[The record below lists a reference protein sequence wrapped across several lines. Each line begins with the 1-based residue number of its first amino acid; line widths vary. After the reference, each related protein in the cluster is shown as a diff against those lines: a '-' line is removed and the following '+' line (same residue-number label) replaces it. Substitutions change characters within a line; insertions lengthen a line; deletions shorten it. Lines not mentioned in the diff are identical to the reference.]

1 MNVGRANQ
9 VSAKL
14 INQQVLVVGGV
25 DTSGFSAKSAE
36 LYQPPLVASPMVVP
50 SPTPTVKPSTGPTPR
65 ATPTK
70 TPMHT
75 PTPTPTPTQTATP
88 TPSPTPSVVPPSISS
103 IPGTILVGGSFMI
116 DGANFTAGSKVNL
129 FISMSTGPFNPGAI
143 VPTAHSATQL
153 NVDVPATTPLGQGF
167 VEVQVVNTDQKFVS
181 SNSVPALLQGSATA
195 GIPSLTSINGT
206 PLGTTSRNPS
216 FATDNVE
223 TVVIQGSVVKL
234 GGNGFDTANGVAVD
248 LFCACTGGKVGP
260 FFLNPGNRGLSKTL
274 ISFPLPATGSKAP
287 PTGPG
292 SFLVSNKGADGKYS
306 KRGNAVSVPIGQK
319 IKVTSVTQVGS
330 TITVIGAG
338 FSRRTVI
345 NFFNT
350 QPAGVMNLGGLK
362 AGKPKI
368 ALTLLSP
375 GKFTFA
381 KPAGA
386 APGPS
391 YVQALNPPF
400 VPFTSSGNAPGGAF
414 TLK

>member
-1 MNVGRANQ
+1 
-9 VSAKL
+9 
-14 INQQVLVVGGV
+14 
-25 DTSGFSAKSAE
+25 
-36 LYQPPLVASPMVVP
+36 
-50 SPTPTVKPSTGPTPR
+50 
-65 ATPTK
+65 
-70 TPMHT
+70 
-75 PTPTPTPTQTATP
+75 
-88 TPSPTPSVVPPSISS
+88 
-103 IPGTILVGGSFMI
+103 
-116 DGANFTAGSKVNL
+116 
-129 FISMSTGPFNPGAI
+129 
-143 VPTAHSATQL
+143 
-153 NVDVPATTPLGQGF
+153 
-167 VEVQVVNTDQKFVS
+167 VQVVNTDQKYVS

-216 FATDNVE
+216 FATYNVE

-260 FFLNPGNRGLSKTL
+260 FFLNPGNRGLSKAL

-292 SFLVSNKGADGKYS
+292 SFVVSNKGADGKYS
-306 KRGNAVSVPIGQK
+306 KRSNAVSVPIGQK